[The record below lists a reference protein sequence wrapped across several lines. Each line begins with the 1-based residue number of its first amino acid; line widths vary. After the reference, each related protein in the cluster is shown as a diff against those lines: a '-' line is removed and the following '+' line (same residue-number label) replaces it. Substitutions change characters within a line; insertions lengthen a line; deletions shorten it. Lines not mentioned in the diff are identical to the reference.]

1 MLSLTKYRKMK
12 VLLINPSP
20 KNMIPTC
27 LPKYVEEEAGFY
39 PPLGLA
45 LLAGYLEKQTDFKI
59 VIIDALAQKLS
70 LQELQTQ
77 IQQISPDVVGITTT
91 TFTLI
96 DVLKIADIVKKI
108 KNDTHVVLGGPHLGI
123 YPQETL
129 TYHSV
134 DSIIIGEG
142 EITFCEL
149 VKHLAEKKSLAGI
162 KGVYFKQDEKIIT
175 NPFRE
180 YIQDL
185 DSLPFPARH
194 LLPLNKY
201 YSIHGQEEQM
211 TTMFT
216 SRGCPY
222 NCLFCYH
229 AFGKKFRFRSPK
241 NVVDELQEIIN
252 LGIKEIFFFDDLFTA
267 KKDVVM
273 GICEEI
279 MKRKLKVIWEIRARI
294 NTMDKEMLEKLKEAG
309 CTRISYGVEAGTN
322 RILKLLRKGITTE
335 QVVEVFKLTKAFGFI
350 TYADFMIGSPG
361 ETKEEIL
368 ETIHFA
374 QKIKPDFVQFSI
386 TTPYPNTDLYQLG
399 LDKKIFAEDYW
410 LKFAMNPTKDFIP
423 QIWNE
428 NLSYDELVNLLD
440 YAYKSFY
447 LRPKFIIRRALNIKS
462 IKNLF
467 RSTKAAVK
475 LIIK

>member
-1 MLSLTKYRKMK
+1 MK
-12 VLLINPSP
+12 VLLINPFQ

-27 LPKYVEEEAGFY
+27 LPRYVEEEAGFY

-45 LLAGYLEKQTDFKI
+45 LIAGYLEKETNFKI
-59 VIIDALAQKLS
+59 KIIDALTQKLTMP
-70 LQELQTQ
+70 ELQTQ
-77 IQQISPDVVGITTT
+77 IEQTSPDVVGITTT

-96 DVLKIADIVKKI
+96 DVLNIADIVKKVK
-108 KNDTHVVLGGPHLGI
+108 KNIHVILGGPHLGI

-129 TYHSV
+129 THNSV
-134 DSIIIGEG
+134 DSVIIGEG
-142 EITFCEL
+142 EVSFSEL
-149 VKHLAEKKSLAGI
+149 VKHLAEGKSLVGL
-162 KGVYFKQDEKIIT
+162 KGVYFKKDEKIIT
-175 NPFRE
+175 NQFRE

-201 YSIHGQEEQM
+201 YSIHGQKEQM

-216 SRGCPY
+216 SRGCSY

-229 AFGKKFRFRSPK
+229 AFGRKFRFRSPK
-241 NVVDELQEIIN
+241 NVVDEIEEIIN
-252 LGIKEIFFFDDLFTA
+252 LGIKEIFFFDDLFTT

-294 NTMDKEMLEKLKEAG
+294 NTIDAQILEKLKKAG
-309 CTRISYGVEAGTN
+309 CKRISYGVEAGTN
-322 RILKLLRKGITTE
+322 RILKILRKGITIE
-335 QVVEVFKLTKAFGFI
+335 QVVDVFKLTKAFGFI

-399 LDKKIFAEDYW
+399 LEKKIFAQDYW
-410 LKFAMNPTKDFIP
+410 LKFARNPTKDFIP

-428 NLSYDELVNLLD
+428 NLSYDELIDLLN

-447 LRPKFIIRRALNIKS
+447 LRPKFIIKRVLNIKS
-462 IKNLF
+462 IKDLF
-467 RSTKAAVK
+467 RSTKAAVR
-475 LIIK
+475 LLNSP